1 MPKFEGADQKKN
13 ALKRKRAEPCS
24 LALTP
29 EEKQEKINRYRN
41 EIDNLVKFCR
51 DLVLENRGA
60 LLENVEKLGDSS
72 APFNGVIAC
81 LMEESDLPLS
91 KLVDD
96 IFEKVKGR
104 NGNVGG
110 SVSKASVKSTVL
122 LIGQRLC
129 YGVTN
134 ADADV
139 LEDEADCALWCW
151 ETRDLKLI
159 PKLERV
165 GVKVRRTCRR
175 KIHER
180 IMALLAMISALEKS
194 EDHQNSLQELMK
206 ATEKLGKVLDEVDI
220 RLLMQ
225 TMAQKNG
232 AEMAEKEA
240 KKEEKLLIKQ
250 MKKNKREMEKERKKM
265 DRELQKEKLQS
276 ENELKRREKE
286 ECEIQKQLKRQQ
298 EEAEKDQRRKEKE
311 DAELKKRLAL
321 QKQAS
326 IMERFLKRSKTSPPS
341 QLNSSFNKA
350 ATSQPSSTV
359 VERMPEPVTQSM
371 DSVLAQN
378 CGIELET
385 LWKSHLNLW
394 RCVGH
399 SVRSKGNIHWGIRKK
414 PKTELVKELKLT
426 TNKEL
431 TYDEDLSTE
440 KFVDG
445 WVKSNVEISQKN
457 VKRIRSKKLL
467 QFDKS
472 HRPAFYGIWP
482 KNSQVVGSRHPFA
495 KDPDIDYEI
504 DSDEEWEEDEPGE
517 SLSDCDKDD
526 VDESMEGHLMG
537 DDEDESEDGFFVPDG
552 YLSENEG
559 VQSDEMESDELV
571 ERVRKLPDSKNQV
584 HSEEFCT
591 LLRQQ
596 NYLNN
601 LTEHAL
607 KKNQPLIILNLVHE
621 KTTSLSAEEL
631 CGTEKL
637 ERMCL
642 QTLSIRPFLGL
653 PNVEISIPNKTV
665 DEDLEASSS
674 KSSTTSVPDS
684 YLPQI
689 ITFIQSCPQ
698 SIEKIVKSLHD
709 KFPTISKSQL
719 RNKVREISEFSDNR
733 WKVKKEILNK
743 LGLSVSPEK
752 KGGKAKTITTF
763 FVKRCL
769 PPAEKHMNSNETS
782 EKNVS
787 QSQQEYSC
795 ENR

>member
-1 MPKFEGADQKKN
+1 MELFTVLKAYEYKLPRIGIEETSTSNPTAALVATEKSRRSAGRTKEMDSSDETMTLNKNEYTAGDVALLLNGFKKFY
-13 ALKRKRAEPCS
+13 KRKM
-24 LALTP
+24 
-29 EEKQEKINRYRN
+29 KNKYN
-41 EIDNLVKFCR
+41 
-51 DLVLENRGA
+51 
-60 LLENVEKLGDSS
+60 S
-72 APFNGVIAC
+72 A
-81 LMEESDLPLS
+81 
-91 KLVDD
+91 
-96 IFEKVKGR
+96 
-104 NGNVGG
+104 
-110 SVSKASVKSTVL
+110 STSNPTS
-122 LIGQRLC
+122 
-129 YGVTN
+129 YYH
-134 ADADV
+134 
-139 LEDEADCALWCW
+139 
-151 ETRDLKLI
+151 ET
-159 PKLERV
+159 
-165 GVKVRRTCRR
+165 
-175 KIHER
+175 
-180 IMALLAMISALEKS
+180 MISALEKS

-206 ATEKLGKVLDEVDI
+206 ASEKLGKVLNEVDI

-225 TMAQKNG
+225 TMSHKNG

-240 KKEEKLLIKQ
+240 KKEEKNLIKQ
-250 MKKNKREMEKERKKM
+250 MEKDKREMVKERKKM

-326 IMERFLKRSKTSPPS
+326 IMERFLKRSKTSPTS
-341 QLNSSFNKA
+341 QLDSSFNKA

-359 VERMPEPVTQSM
+359 VERKPEPITQAM

-394 RCVGH
+394 RRVGH
-399 SVRSKGNIHWGIRKK
+399 SLRSKGNMHWGIRKK

-426 TNKEL
+426 TNKEP

-440 KFVDG
+440 KLVDE
-445 WVKSNVEISQKN
+445 WVDSNVEISQKN

-472 HRPAFYGIWP
+472 HRPAFYGIWL

-526 VDESMEGHLMG
+526 EEESMEGHLNA

-559 VQSDEMESDELV
+559 VQSDKMESDELV
-571 ERVRKLPDSKNQV
+571 EEVRKLPDS
-584 HSEEFCT
+584 E
-591 LLRQQ
+591 
-596 NYLNN
+596 
-601 LTEHAL
+601 
-607 KKNQPLIILNLVHE
+607 NQPLIILNLVHE
-621 KTTSLSAEEL
+621 KTTSLPAEEL
-631 CGTEKL
+631 SGTEKL

-653 PNVEISIPNKTV
+653 PNVEISIPNNTV

-689 ITFIQSCPQ
+689 ITVIQSCPQ

-709 KFPTISKSQL
+709 KFPAISKSQL

-733 WKVKKEILNK
+733 WKVIK
-743 LGLSVSPEK
+743 LS
-752 KGGKAKTITTF
+752 II
-763 FVKRCL
+763 
-769 PPAEKHMNSNETS
+769 
-782 EKNVS
+782 
-787 QSQQEYSC
+787 
-795 ENR
+795 